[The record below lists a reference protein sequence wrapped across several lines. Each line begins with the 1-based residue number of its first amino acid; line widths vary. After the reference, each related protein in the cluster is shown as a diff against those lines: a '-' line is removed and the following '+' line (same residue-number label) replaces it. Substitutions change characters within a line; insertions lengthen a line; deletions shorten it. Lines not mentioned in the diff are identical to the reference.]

1 MQVGDVHFKLSHLI
15 LGILGG
21 AIGFFILGPVG
32 AAGGFIIGEVA
43 GLLLSGAITVGK
55 WTGIV
60 VAAIILAAIFYFKTM
75 I

>member
-1 MQVGDVHFKLSHLI
+1 MQIGDIHFKLSHLI

-21 AIGFFILGPVG
+21 TLGFFVLGPVG
-32 AAGGFIIGEVA
+32 AVGGFIIGEVA

-60 VAAIILAAIFYFKTM
+60 VAAVILGVVIYLKSL
-75 I
+75 